1 MADYVVQYSVASNY
15 VLGMWPR
22 TTSDNRATAIADG
35 KLTVDGVDVVIG
47 WSETTTDI
55 GFLLLTD
62 PTLVLTTLEASVA
75 EVTGGGTDVEE
86 RTDSERDPEYEFQNP
101 IG

>member
-15 VLGMWPR
+15 VLGMWLR
-22 TTSDNRATAIADG
+22 TASDNRATAIADG
-35 KLTVDGVDVVIG
+35 KLTVDGVDVVIRWG
-47 WSETTTDI
+47 DVTTDI

-62 PTLVLTTLEASVA
+62 PTLVHTTLQPAVA

-86 RTDSERDPEYEFQNP
+86 RTDTDRDPDYDFQNP
-101 IG
+101 VN